1 MPNVTNSES
10 TNEEVEQ
17 DEPVKV
23 LEKQATFDEYVV
35 WGHETIPA
43 ADDTFVKGVEE
54 WVKFA
59 EAVCYS
65 SLLALIL
72 KLTIRSDAY

>member
-1 MPNVTNSES
+1 MPKVTNSES
-10 TNEEVEQ
+10 TNEEGEQ

-23 LEKQATFDEYVV
+23 LEKQTTFDEYVV
-35 WGHETIPA
+35 WGHEAIPA

-65 SLLALIL
+65 SLLELIL